1 MDTLLKSFWPVKPL
15 QTGSVTI
22 PSYRQGDFEDSI
34 ELQIKSLFYM
44 FRRCN
49 IPDAQAFSA
58 DATVGGI
65 GVAGAGGSDK
75 YREQARLQQHLFQNT
90 NNLASKS
97 GVRATLGSLDNTP
110 SLADLKLNETPV
122 FKGTTPFNSKF
133 ESPSMPNMD
142 QEKLDVLY
150 SKTDFEKVMKKDEH
164 RVLIDW
170 KKNKFRSM
178 CILSGIPPNLEKLPT
193 FPVKNYS
200 FIVLPAKSSDLKYIT
215 TLSESNLYIEHYVSK
230 ETRRRLAKQALDL
243 GKHSTPSTSHFTKN
257 DRALVIH
264 TYLCLLAVEVQ
275 VDRLYKSLYRERI
288 KNETKKPT
296 NPLSIPEKAVPPKV
310 TYLAM
315 PQKPLTVSANVVGKT
330 GPPKFYLKAKVDSEI
345 PFSHRSSPKPTVPT
359 VSVTTA
365 HQKIQTTKPRIVPTP
380 RSESVLARSRSNSPT
395 RISSRSADSGYGSSL
410 SSASN
415 SSLRRKSSNLS
426 LSSSG
431 VASASA
437 TSSKSVS
444 NPSKALAISQ
454 IPRPLAKKKSNP
466 SLASAIPRPNTR
478 LGNVPADHLPNN
490 SDRIRQE
497 VMAQTR
503 KAVRARLDREKLL
516 IQSENRK

>member
-34 ELQIKSLFYM
+34 DLQIKSLFYM

-49 IPDAQAFSA
+49 ISESQAFSA

-75 YREQARLQQHLFQNT
+75 YREQARLHQTLYKET
-90 NNLASKS
+90 NNLGQES
-97 GVRATLGSLDNTP
+97 GVRTKLGSLDNRLN
-110 SLADLKLNETPV
+110 LADLKIGETSTFKKPV
-122 FKGTTPFNSKF
+122 SFSSKGELPAV
-133 ESPSMPNMD
+133 PNID
-142 QEKLDVLY
+142 QEKLDIIY
-150 SKTDFEKVMKKDEH
+150 SKTEFDKVMKKDEH

-178 CILSGIPPNLEKLPT
+178 CILSGPPSSLDNLPQ
-193 FPVKNYS
+193 FPIKNYS
-200 FIVLPAKSSDLKYIT
+200 FTVLPAKSSDLKYIT
-215 TLSESNLYIEHYVSK
+215 TLSDSNLYIEHYVSK

-243 GKHSTPSTSHFTKN
+243 GKHSTPSTLHFTKN

-296 NPLSIPEKAVPPKV
+296 HPLSIPEQAATPKATYFATPP
-310 TYLAM
+310 
-315 PQKPLTVSANVVGKT
+315 KPLTVSANVVSKT
-330 GPPKFYLKAKVDSEI
+330 GPPKFYLKTKVDSEI
-345 PFSHRSSPKPTVPT
+345 PFSHRSSLKPTLPAIPVA
-359 VSVTTA
+359 TA
-365 HQKIQTTKPRIVPTP
+365 QQKIQTTKPRIVPNQ
-380 RSESVLARSRSNSPT
+380 RNESILARSRSSSPT
-395 RISSRSADSGYGSSL
+395 RAPSRSTDSGYGSSL
-410 SSASN
+410 SST
-415 SSLRRKSSNLS
+415 SSLSVRKKVSNLS

-431 VASASA
+431 MASSTAS
-437 TSSKSVS
+437 SRSVS
-444 NPSKALAISQ
+444 NPPKALTVSQ
-454 IPRPLAKKKSNP
+454 IPKSLAKKKSNP
-466 SLASAIPRPNTR
+466 SLTSAIPRPSTR
-478 LGNVPADHLPNN
+478 LSGTPTDSLPNN

-516 IQSENRK
+516 IQAENRK